1 MVSEDRDLSFDIHYT
16 CLNDN
21 GHPPPE
27 KRGAMHVNEEG
38 IQEVEILI
46 LYHHRIIFIS

>member
-1 MVSEDRDLSFDIHYT
+1 MVSEDRDLSFDIYYT
-16 CLNDN
+16 CFNDN

-27 KRGAMHVNEEG
+27 KRGAMHINEEG

-46 LYHHRIIFIS
+46 SYHYR